1 MVFPGQL
8 SCRFVQ
14 IKVSSKFHVNTK
26 SVGLLRPLYDFDNVS
41 SENRFESNQKA
52 STGFKK
58 IASLL
63 QNSILSC

>member
-1 MVFPGQL
+1 MVIHGQL
-8 SCRFVQ
+8 SCRLVQ
-14 IKVSSKFHVNTK
+14 IKISSKFHANTK

-41 SENRFESNQKA
+41 SENRFESNQIA
-52 STGFKK
+52 STGFKE